1 MHSYFLTN
9 ASTIFVRK
17 HKKLRTVLAGT
28 EGANGGCGTRK
39 RKLFPI
45 RSLTLGI
52 KPCDCTAYSKQVQE
66 FNVQSHTF

>member
-9 ASTIFVRK
+9 PSTIFVRK

-28 EGANGGCGTRK
+28 EGAKGGCRTRK

-45 RSLTLGI
+45 HFLTL
-52 KPCDCTAYSKQVQE
+52 AVNLV
-66 FNVQSHTF
+66 NVLSILNK